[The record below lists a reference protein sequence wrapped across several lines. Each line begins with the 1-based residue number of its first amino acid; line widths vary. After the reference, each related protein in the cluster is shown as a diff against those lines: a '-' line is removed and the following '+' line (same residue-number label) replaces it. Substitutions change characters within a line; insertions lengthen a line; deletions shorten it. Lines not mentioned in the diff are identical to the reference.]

1 MFDNRATRK
10 IIFFIAIALIGLQ
23 LNACSEDRANQ
34 AELILSQMTLEEKIG
49 QVIQADIASVTPAE
63 VKEYNLGSI
72 LNGGN
77 SAPGGGKTA
86 AWQDWVA
93 LADAYWL
100 ASTDTSDG
108 GLGIPA
114 IWGTDAVHGH
124 NNLQSATIFPHN
136 IGLGATGD
144 TDLLERIG
152 AVTAHEVRATGLD
165 WVFAPTVAV
174 ARDYRWG
181 RTYESYSEN
190 PQLVSDL
197 GAALVLGL
205 QGKPG
210 SETFLGDKK
219 TIATAKHFV
228 GDGGT
233 QYGIDKGD
241 TIVTEQELRDIHA
254 YPYKQAFKNDVQ
266 TVMASFSSVNG
277 TKMHESKTYLTG
289 LLRDDMNFKGFVIG
303 DWNGHAEIPG
313 CTATNCPDALLA
325 GVDMYMAPESWK
337 GIYESLKSQVES
349 GAVPMARLDEA
360 VLRILQTKLNAGV
373 FEAGLPSKRPATQQ
387 QSLGSA
393 EHRDVAREAVRKSL
407 VLLKNNNNTLPVKP
421 GSNVLVVGA
430 AANSMKDQTGGWT
443 LSWQGNNNSNEEFE
457 TGETIYEG
465 LETAIT
471 QSGGTISWSKDGRY
485 QQKPDTEPD
494 IETDMAPDIAIVVF
508 GEEPYAEF
516 HGDRMDLIYEFE
528 GDPNLA
534 ILKQLKAKGIP
545 VISVFI
551 SGRPLWVNSH
561 INLSDSFVAA
571 WLPGTEAG
579 GIADVLIA
587 DANGKPRFDFVGKLP
602 FAWPV
607 GATGE
612 LVRKDA
618 GTTFQFG
625 YGLNYGDDVQ
635 VATLPVSEILKKPEE
650 IFSGE
655 IIAKGKAVDPLEFYL
670 GDLTNSNTPAPMLN
684 LTSLGGSLVS
694 EGTDYQAQEDSRKL
708 SWVNANRAEASARLA
723 RPFDLTQ
730 IEDYERLT
738 LSLTLKVSA
747 TGDDNIILGMA
758 CGEGCLSALNMS
770 STLSD
775 LPRNQWNELAIPLAC
790 FVNKGLDPTKVE
802 VPLFV
807 QAKQGW
813 ELSLHQASLSNAK
826 TEELTDCPQ

>member
-1 MFDNRATRK
+1 MFKKSVAKN
-10 IIFFIAIALIGLQ
+10 IISLTAVIIIGLQ
-23 LNACSEDRANQ
+23 LSACSEEKSTQ
-34 AELILSQMTLEEKIG
+34 AELVLKQMTLEEKIG

-63 VKEYNLGSI
+63 VKNYNLGSI

-86 AWQDWVA
+86 EWQEWVA
-93 LADAYWL
+93 LADAVWL

-136 IGLGATGD
+136 IGLGATRD
-144 TDLLERIG
+144 TGLLERIG

-210 SETFLGDKK
+210 TENYLGDKK
-219 TIATAKHFV
+219 IIATAKHFV

-254 YPYKQAFKNDVQ
+254 YPYKQAFQNDVQ
-266 TVMASFSSVNG
+266 SVMASFSSVNG
-277 TKMHESKTYLTG
+277 TKMHENKFYLTD
-289 LLRDDMNFKGFVIG
+289 LLRDEMNFNGFVIG

-313 CTATNCPDALLA
+313 CTATNCPDAFLA

-349 GAVPMARLDEA
+349 GVVPMARLDEA
-360 VLRILQTKLNAGV
+360 VLRILQAKVAAGV
-373 FEAGLPSKRPATQQ
+373 FEAGLPSQRPETKQE
-387 QSLGSA
+387 SLGIT
-393 EHRDVAREAVRKSL
+393 EHRAVAREAVRKSL
-407 VLLKNNNNTLPVKP
+407 VLLKNNNQALPIKP
-421 GSNVLVVGA
+421 KANIIVVGA
-430 AANSMKDQTGGWT
+430 VAKSMKHQTGGWT
-443 LSWQGNNNSNEEFE
+443 LSWQGNDNANDEFE
-457 TGETIYEG
+457 TGETIYAG
-465 LETAIT
+465 LETAVTEI
-471 QSGGTISWSKDGRY
+471 GGTISWSPDGSY
-485 QQKPDTEPD
+485 EQKPDV
-494 IETDMAPDIAIVVF
+494 AIVVF
-508 GEEPYAEF
+508 GEDPYAEF

-528 GDPNLA
+528 GDPNLNL
-534 ILKQLKAKGIP
+534 LKQLKADGIP
-545 VISVFI
+545 VVSIFI

-561 INLSDSFVAA
+561 INFSDAFVAA

-579 GIADVLIA
+579 GVADVLVA
-587 DANGKPRFDFVGKLP
+587 SAEGTPQFDFVGKLP
-602 FAWPV
+602 FSWPV
-607 GATGE
+607 EETGQ
-612 LVRKDA
+612 LIRKNDGSA
-618 GTTFQFG
+618 FQFG
-625 YGLNYGDDVQ
+625 YGLSYVDDVQ
-635 VATLPVSEILKKPEE
+635 VAALPVSDILQKPEE
-650 IFSGE
+650 IFSGQ
-655 IIAKGKAVDPLEFYL
+655 ILAKGKAVDPLEFYL

-694 EGTDYQAQEDSRKL
+694 AGTDYQAQEDSRKL
-708 SWVNANRAEASARLA
+708 SWVNSNMANASARLA
-723 RPFDLTQ
+723 RPFDITQ
-730 IEDYERLT
+730 MPAYDKLA
-738 LSLTLKVSA
+738 LAMTLKISK
-747 TGDDNIILGMA
+747 TGTDEFVLGML
-758 CGEGCLSALNMS
+758 CGEECVGALGIS
-770 STLSD
+770 SVLSD
-775 LPRNQWNELAIPLAC
+775 LPSNEWQEVTIPLTC
-790 FVNKGLDPTKVE
+790 FVSKGLDPTKVDI
-802 VPLFV
+802 PLFM

-813 ELSLHQASLSNAK
+813 ELSVHKAELVSSD
-826 TEELTDCPQ
+826 ELTSCPQ

>member
-1 MFDNRATRK
+1 MFKKSVAKKT
-10 IIFFIAIALIGLQ
+10 IAITSVFIGLQ
-23 LNACSEDRANQ
+23 LSACSEEKTAQ
-34 AELILSQMTLEEKIG
+34 SELILAQMTLEEKIG

-86 AWQDWVA
+86 EWNEWLA
-93 LADAYWL
+93 LADAIWL

-124 NNLQSATIFPHN
+124 NNLQTATIFPHN
-136 IGLGATGD
+136 IGLGATRD

-152 AVTAHEVRATGLD
+152 AVTAHEVRATGID

-190 PQLVSDL
+190 PKLVSDL
-197 GAALVLGL
+197 GAALILGI

-210 SETFLGDKK
+210 TDTYLGDKK

-254 YPYKQAFKNDVQ
+254 YPYKLAFQNDVQ
-266 TVMASFSSVNG
+266 SVMASFSSVNG

-289 LLRDDMNFKGFVIG
+289 LLRDEMNFNGFVIG

-313 CTATNCPDALLA
+313 CTSTNCPDAFLA

-349 GAVPMARLDEA
+349 GVVPMARLDEA

-373 FEAGLPSKRPATQQ
+373 FEAGLPSQRPETKQ
-387 QSLGSA
+387 QSLGSD
-393 EHRDVAREAVRKSL
+393 EHRAVAREAVRKSL
-407 VLLKNNNNTLPVKP
+407 VLLKNNNQTLPIKP
-421 GSNVLVVGA
+421 ETNVMVVGA
-430 AANSMKDQTGGWT
+430 AAKSMKHQTGGWT
-443 LSWQGNNNSNEEFE
+443 LSWQGNDNANDEFK
-457 TGETIYEG
+457 TGETIYAG
-465 LETAIT
+465 LKSAVT
-471 QSGGTISWSKDGRY
+471 QIGGTINWSVDGSY
-485 QQKPDTEPD
+485 EQKPDT
-494 IETDMAPDIAIVVF
+494 AIVVF

-528 GDPNLA
+528 GDTNLN
-534 ILKQLKAKGIP
+534 ILKKLKAEGIS
-545 VISVFI
+545 VVSVFI

-561 INLSDSFVAA
+561 INFSDAFVAA

-579 GIADVLIA
+579 GVADVLIA
-587 DANGKPRFDFVGKLP
+587 SEDGSAQFDFMGQLPFTWPVEANGQLI
-602 FAWPV
+602 
-607 GATGE
+607 
-612 LVRKDA
+612 RKND
-618 GTTFQFG
+618 GTAFQYG
-625 YGLNYGDDVQ
+625 YGLSYGDNVQ
-635 VATLPVSEILKKPEE
+635 LAALPVSDILQKPEE
-650 IFSGE
+650 IFSGK
-655 IIAKGKAVDPLEFYL
+655 ILSKGKAVDPLEFYL

-684 LTSLGGSLVS
+684 LKSLGGSLVS
-694 EGTDYQAQEDSRKL
+694 AGTDYQAQEDSRKL
-708 SWVNANRAEASARLA
+708 SWVNSNQAEASARLA
-723 RPFDLTQ
+723 RSFDITQ
-730 IEDYERLT
+730 MANYDM
-738 LSLTLKVSA
+738 LSLTMTLKVTKA
-747 TGDDNIILGMA
+747 GNDKFVVGMV
-758 CGEGCLSALNMS
+758 CGENCFGALAISSVLSK
-770 STLSD
+770 
-775 LPRNQWNELAIPLAC
+775 LPRNQWQEVAIPLNC
-790 FVNKGLDPTKVE
+790 FVSKGLDPKNVE
-802 VPLFV
+802 VPLFM
-807 QAKQGW
+807 QANQGW
-813 ELSLHQASLSNAK
+813 ELSVHKAELVSSK
-826 TEELTDCPQ
+826 ELTSCPQ